1 MTQRTCVD
9 CESTFAPMPG
19 RGRPRMRCYACSPRR
34 FRPTAPLQ
42 ERVCWC
48 GNLFRGGRQRKYC
61 SYECRQITRM
71 GTCDECGARVY
82 RSKTSAQRQV
92 CHPCRRSKKLVRPSV
107 ETHVCGDC
115 ERVWQRPPTKGQ
127 RPKRCPDCRV
137 DDRQWIPAA
146 TRRAIYER
154 DGWSCQI
161 CHEGVDRHLIGT
173 SSEWRPSI
181 DHVVPRS
188 RGGTDDFDNLRLAH
202 FWCNAVLND
211 GRAYSDDDFRH
222 PVAV

>member
-1 MTQRTCVD
+1 
-9 CESTFAPMPG
+9 
-19 RGRPRMRCYACSPRR
+19 MRCFTCSPRR
-34 FRPTAPLQ
+34 ERARASRRPPVASK
-42 ERVCWC
+42 CWC
-48 GNLFRGGRQRKYC
+48 GQWFSGGSQRKYC
-61 SYECRQITRM
+61 SYECRQATRM
-71 GTCDECGARVY
+71 TPCSRCGSLMYQSR
-82 RSKTSAQRQV
+82 TSAPEPI
-92 CHPCRRSKKLVRPSV
+92 CLTCRRDLRLIRPDAEV
-107 ETHVCGDC
+107 HTCGDC
-115 ERVWQRPPTKGQ
+115 ERIWQRPSTRGQ

-146 TRRAIYER
+146 TRRAVYER

-161 CHEGVDRHLIGT
+161 CHEGVDGELIGGP
-173 SSEWRPSI
+173 SEWRPSI

-211 GRAYSDDDFRH
+211 GRAYSDDDFRR